1 MCVRPLALAM
11 GRFSKNGEF
20 TCIKFGDGTLEQKMR
35 AGYQRAKKMTMEQAF
50 EEGKRKEQFITSDEA
65 VRNER

>member
-1 MCVRPLALAM
+1 MAIVI
-11 GRFSKNGEF
+11 KNGEF

-50 EEGKRKEQFITSDEA
+50 EEGKRKEQFMNSEGA
-65 VRNER
+65 L

>member
-35 AGYQRAKKMTMEQAF
+35 AGYQRAKKNDY
-50 EEGKRKEQFITSDEA
+50 GTSL
-65 VRNER
+65 